1 MESYK
6 VSLQSTAREND
17 RLNEDLK
24 SAKREIINYE
34 NSTKKLEEEIV
45 QQRDEIGKN
54 ASWQHQESLFYIL
67 ESLYA
72 VFYLKIKPRAQVT
85 KLPIRKSYLNVVFYR
100 AHDSKLT

>member
-1 MESYK
+1 MIVIFQVESYK

-45 QQRDEIGKN
+45 QQRDEIGKM
-54 ASWQHQESLFYIL
+54 IT
-67 ESLYA
+67 
-72 VFYLKIKPRAQVT
+72 R
-85 KLPIRKSYLNVVFYR
+85 
-100 AHDSKLT
+100 LTGWYFDICDNTY